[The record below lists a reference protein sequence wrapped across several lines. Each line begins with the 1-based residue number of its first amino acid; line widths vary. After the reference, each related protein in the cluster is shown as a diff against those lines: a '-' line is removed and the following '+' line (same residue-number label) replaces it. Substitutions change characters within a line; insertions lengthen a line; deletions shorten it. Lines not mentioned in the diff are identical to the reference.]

1 MEAPGEEAEAEAAS
15 APHPDA
21 LDGTGWADNGKGEVV
36 AGEPQVKDGC
46 GKYDCARF
54 KHSQATPTGD
64 VWTMQVDEEG
74 QGASIGFAGA
84 HFDPARYGETY
95 KSTALVNL
103 GSGSTCINSDLSLDE
118 EGHVHLNHLGPHLF
132 PKTGS
137 FVVSLRTDPDG
148 NVPQVQFIPDGVWHD
163 LAPEGEGRVGLKAGP
178 WFPYLQLD
186 KGARLSDHRV
196 RRPKPTKGAGMKYK
210 APAAAQADQAE
221 GAGAGAGAE

>member
-1 MEAPGEEAEAEAAS
+1 MEGEEAEPEAEGAAS
-15 APHPDA
+15 APPDT
-21 LDGTGWADNGKGEVV
+21 LDGTGWADDGKGEVV
-36 AGEPQVKDGC
+36 EGKQQLKDGFD
-46 GKYDCARF
+46 GEYDCACF

-95 KSTALVNL
+95 KSTAFVVL
-103 GSGSTCINSDLSLDE
+103 GNGSTCISSDLSLD
-118 EGHVHLNHLGPHLF
+118 GQHHHPAHLGPHL
-132 PKTGS
+132 PSKTGS
-137 FVVSLRTDPDG
+137 FVVSLRADG
-148 NVPQVQFIPDGVWHD
+148 NVPQVQFNQDGVWHD

-178 WFPYLQLD
+178 WFPYLSLGNGD
-186 KGARLSDHRV
+186 RLSDHRV

-221 GAGAGAGAE
+221 GAGAGAAGTE